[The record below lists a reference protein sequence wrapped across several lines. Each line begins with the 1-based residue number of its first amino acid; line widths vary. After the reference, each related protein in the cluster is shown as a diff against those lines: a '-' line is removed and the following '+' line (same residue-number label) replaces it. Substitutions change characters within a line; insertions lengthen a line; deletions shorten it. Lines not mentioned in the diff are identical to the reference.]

1 MRIPRLDNWLSNLEA
16 GKIIGGTPFTM
27 KTRIPTK
34 TVMQHLYGDVY
45 FPEQYIDDAVD
56 YILPK
61 EPLQLKFNFGNYPK
75 SFKTIK

>member
-1 MRIPRLDNWLSNLEA
+1 MDNWLSNLEA

-27 KTRIPTK
+27 KTRVPTK

-61 EPLQLKFNFGNYPK
+61 EPLQLKLNFEDFTN
-75 SFKTIK
+75 SLENIK